1 MADLRISRYLRPRGV
16 GWLLLG
22 AIGVLL
28 VVMPVRLHQRAE
40 HIRQVVAAQEQLNQ
54 DLWRS
59 LPGEPVAGLSDAMG
73 EADARRFMR
82 DFSQA
87 QRQSLEAPECRW
99 AELDD
104 LFETVIRKGKLTRK
118 RLAFA
123 GDIVCSTSYGGVMQV
138 NNRGWPNGPSFT
150 TVWHYREG
158 TWELAGARKSRT
170 VPSSIVPANSLDRS
184 NPLGLFKETE

>member
-40 HIRQVVAAQEQLNQ
+40 HIRQVAAAQEQLNQ

-87 QRQSLEAPECRW
+87 QRQSLKAPECRW

-138 NNRGWPNGPSFT
+138 NSRGRPNGPSFK

-158 TWELAGARKSRT
+158 AWKLAGARKSRNIYFPILT
-170 VPSSIVPANSLDRS
+170 EYSFDRS
-184 NPLGLFKETE
+184 NPSDRLEEIE

>member
-59 LPGEPVAGLSDAMG
+59 FPGEPVASLSNAMG
-73 EADARRFMR
+73 EADARRLMR
-82 DFSQA
+82 SFSQA
-87 QRQSLEAPECRW
+87 QRQNLKAPECRW

-123 GDIVCSTSYGGVMQV
+123 GDIVCSTPYGGVMQV
-138 NNRGWPNGPSFT
+138 NNRGRPNGPSFK
-150 TVWHYREG
+150 TVWHYRDG
-158 TWELAGARKSRT
+158 AWKLAGARKSRN
-170 VPSSIVPANSLDRS
+170 VYFPIVPENSRDRLILLDR
-184 NPLGLFKETE
+184 FTEIE